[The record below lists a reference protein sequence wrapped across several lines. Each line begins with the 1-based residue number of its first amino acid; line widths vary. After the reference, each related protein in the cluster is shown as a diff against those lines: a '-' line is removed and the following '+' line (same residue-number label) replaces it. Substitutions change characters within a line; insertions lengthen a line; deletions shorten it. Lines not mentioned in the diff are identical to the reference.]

1 MTASVSV
8 QEFFVCA
15 DQCSMINVAR
25 GYKYECVWDLMY
37 LCACGYVYVCVKKLN
52 LVMFDILCF
61 KKLLKQLIDRPE
73 YF

>member
-25 GYKYECVWDLMY
+25 GYKCECVRLNVP
-37 LCACGYVYVCVKKLN
+37 LCVWLCVLCVKKLN

-61 KKLLKQLIDRPE
+61 KKILKQLIDRPE